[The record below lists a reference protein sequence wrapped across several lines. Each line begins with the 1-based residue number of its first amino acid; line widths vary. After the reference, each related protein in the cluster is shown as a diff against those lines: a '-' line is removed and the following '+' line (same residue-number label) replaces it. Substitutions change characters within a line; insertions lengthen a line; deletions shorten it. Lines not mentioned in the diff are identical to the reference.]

1 MHDLIIACILSAIVL
16 GAGMISI
23 ELGISAAIIEIILGV
38 LAGNILHINPT
49 QWLVFIA
56 SIGGILLTFLA
67 GTEVNIKL
75 MREKFKQS
83 LLIGGLSFLLPFLLV
98 FIYTYFIANW
108 SINAAKIAG
117 VALSTTSLAVV
128 YAVLVETGLNQ
139 TELGKVIMASTFV
152 TDLGTALA
160 LSVLFI
166 QFNLYTLAFLVF
178 SVVLFIFGPRLTSYF
193 FKRYSNHVIEPEI
206 KLVFLILFISM
217 LLGEFGKMHA
227 VLPIFIFGLLMSD
240 FFHTNK
246 NTLQK
251 LRTVGFAL
259 ITPFFFIKGGM
270 NVSLQEISA
279 NWLIVVVLLAI
290 KIIGKVIGVYPVTRM
305 TLPRGG
311 RVFLT
316 LLMSTGLTF
325 GTIASVFG
333 YQAGY
338 LNKSQFS
345 IIIAVIILSAVVPT
359 IIAQRFF
366 APVPAE
372 EKEEILAEGEEG

>member
-1 MHDLIIACILSAIVL
+1 MNELINASILTAIVFV
-16 GAGMISI
+16 AGMISI

-38 LAGNILHINPT
+38 FAGNVLHISPT
-49 QWLVFIA
+49 SWLMFLA
-56 SIGGILLTFLA
+56 SIGGVLLTFLA
-67 GTEVNIKL
+67 GTEVNTKL
-75 MREKFKQS
+75 MKEKFKQS

-98 FIYTYFIANW
+98 FGYTYFIAHW
-108 SINAAKIAG
+108 TLNAAKIAG

-128 YAVLVETGLNQ
+128 YAVLVESGLNK

-160 LSVLFI
+160 LSLLFI
-166 QFNLYTLAFLVF
+166 QFNVYTLIFLGF
-178 SVVLFIFGPRLTSYF
+178 SILLFILGPKVTSYLF
-193 FKRYSNHVIEPEI
+193 QRYSNQVIEPEI
-206 KLVFLILFISM
+206 KLVFLILLVAM
-217 LLGEFGKMHA
+217 LLGEVGKMHA

-240 FFHTNK
+240 FFQANK
-246 NTLQK
+246 NTLRK
-251 LRTVGFAL
+251 LRTVSFAF
-259 ITPFFFIKGGM
+259 ITPFFFIKGGL

-279 NWLIVVVLLAI
+279 NWLIVAVLLVI
-290 KIIGKVIGVYPVTRM
+290 KIIGKVIGVYPVARI

-311 RVFLT
+311 RIFTT

-338 LNKSQFS
+338 INKSQFS
-345 IIIAVIILSAVVPT
+345 IIVAVIILSAVVPT

-366 APVPAE
+366 SPISAE
-372 EKEEILAEGEEG
+372 DKEELLAEGEEG